1 MTPSIRIQQEP
12 FDAGSIIEDT
22 GRNTPKTGAVAAF
35 VGRMRDINA
44 GNAIAQMTLEHYPG
58 MTERAI
64 ENICQEASKRWELL
78 DIRVV
83 HRIGP
88 LKPLDTIVLV
98 AVASPH
104 RQNAF
109 LACEF
114 IMDFLKTRAPFWKK
128 ETTEDGA
135 ETWVE
140 SRTSDELAAERWH
153 EKSPPAPEKSN
164 NAGHCEFDDQCLQAK
179 HASKEKMVPDNN

>member
-1 MTPSIRIQQEP
+1 MTPYIRIQQEP
-12 FDAGSIIEDT
+12 FDAGSMIEAT

-44 GNAIAQMTLEHYPG
+44 GSEIAQMTLEHYPG

-64 ENICQEASKRWELL
+64 ERICQEASDRWDLL

-83 HRIGP
+83 HRTGA
-88 LKPLDTIVLV
+88 LMPLDTIVLV
-98 AVASPH
+98 AVASAH
-104 RQNAF
+104 RQDAF

-128 ETTEDGA
+128 EIAEDGA
-135 ETWVE
+135 ERWVE
-140 SRTSDELAAERWH
+140 SRTSDDLAAARWH
-153 EKSPPAPEKSN
+153 EEPSSSS
-164 NAGHCEFDDQCLQAK
+164 
-179 HASKEKMVPDNN
+179 ASGSDKGE

>member
-1 MTPSIRIQQEP
+1 MTPYIRIQQAP

-22 GRNTPKTGAVAAF
+22 GRSTPKTGAVAAF
-35 VGRMRDINA
+35 VGRMRDINV
-44 GNAIAQMTLEHYPG
+44 GNEIAQMTLEHYPG

-64 ENICQEASKRWELL
+64 EGICQEASERWDLL

-83 HRIGP
+83 HRTGTI
-88 LKPLDTIVLV
+88 KPLDTIVLV
-98 AVASPH
+98 AVASAH

-128 ETTEDGA
+128 ETTEDGT
-135 ETWVE
+135 EHWVE
-140 SRTSDELAAERWH
+140 SRTSDDLAAERWH
-153 EKSPPAPEKSN
+153 ERTSS
-164 NAGHCEFDDQCLQAK
+164 GLRR
-179 HASKEKMVPDNN
+179 

>member
-1 MTPSIRIQQEP
+1 MIPCIRIQQEP
-12 FDAGSIIEDT
+12 FDAGSIIDDT

-44 GNAIAQMTLEHYPG
+44 GNEIAQMTLEHYPG

-64 ENICQEASKRWELL
+64 ERICQEASKRWDLL

-83 HRIGP
+83 HRTGV
-88 LKPLDTIVLV
+88 LKPLDNIVLV
-98 AVASPH
+98 AVASAH

-135 ETWVE
+135 DRWVE
-140 SRTSDELAAERWH
+140 SRSSDDLAAERWH
-153 EKSPPAPEKSN
+153 ESPPSSSEK
-164 NAGHCEFDDQCLQAK
+164 G
-179 HASKEKMVPDNN
+179 